1 MSVTITAKE
10 VNELRQQTGAG
21 MMDCKKALMEANGD
35 FQKAIEILRKKG
47 QKISA
52 SRQDRIAK
60 EGSIFIAISDDN
72 KQGFAIELN
81 CETDFVG
88 KNSDFLALGQ
98 SIIDLVKNQK
108 ITSLNSLLEAT
119 IDGLTVKQKLEEAMG
134 KIGEKIDI
142 RKLEILEG
150 DYVYG
155 HLHTGGR
162 IGVLVAFSG
171 IEGVNNLEH
180 VAKDVAIQIT
190 AMNPIAVDK
199 NGVDQSI
206 IDKEI
211 EIGKEQARQEG
222 KPEQILEKIA
232 MGKLEK
238 FFKENTLLAQEF
250 VKDNTKTVQQLL
262 NEYGKSLVVTGFKR
276 LALGS

>member
-1 MSVTITAKE
+1 MAITAKE

-21 MMDCKKALMEANGD
+21 MMDCKKALVEAEGD

-52 SRQDRIAK
+52 SRQDRDAK
-60 EGSIFIAISDDN
+60 EGSIFIAISDDK

-98 SIIDLVKNQK
+98 SIIDLAKNNK
-108 ITSLNSLLEAT
+108 ITSLDTLLDTQLDGIT
-119 IDGLTVKQKLEEAMG
+119 IRQKLEEAMG

-150 DYVYG
+150 EFVYG

-162 IGVLVAFSG
+162 IGVLVALSG
-171 IEGVNNLEH
+171 ISGAKDVEA
-180 VAKDVAIQIT
+180 VAKDVSIQIT
-190 AMNPIAVDK
+190 AMSPIAVDK
-199 NGVDQSI
+199 SGVDQSI

-232 MGKLEK
+232 IGKLDK

-250 VKDNTKTVQQLL
+250 VKDNTKSIQQLL
-262 NEYGKSLVVTGFKR
+262 KEHGKDLTVTSFKR

>member
-1 MSVTITAKE
+1 MVITAKE

-21 MMDCKKALMEANGD
+21 MMDCKKALVEAEGD

-52 SRQDRIAK
+52 SRQNREAK
-60 EGSIFIAISDDN
+60 EGSIFIAISEDK

-98 SIIDLVKNQK
+98 SIIDLTKNHK
-108 ITSLNSLLEAT
+108 ITSLDALLNAKLDT
-119 IDGLTVKQKLEEAMG
+119 LTVKEKLEEAMG

-142 RKLEILEG
+142 RRLEVLEG
-150 DYVYG
+150 ELVYG

-162 IGVLVAFSG
+162 IGVLVALS
-171 IEGVNNLEH
+171 GVNGAKEVEA

-199 NGVDQSI
+199 NSVDPSI
-206 IDKEI
+206 IEKEI

-222 KPEQILEKIA
+222 KPEHILEKIA

-250 VKDNTKTVQQLL
+250 VKDNTKTIQQLL
-262 NEYGKSLVVTGFKR
+262 KEHGSDLTVTSFKR

>member
-1 MSVTITAKE
+1 MTVTAKE

-21 MMDCKKALMEANGD
+21 MMDCKKALVEAEGD

-52 SRQDRIAK
+52 SRQDRDAK
-60 EGSIFIAISDDN
+60 EGSVFIAISDDK

-98 SIIDLVKNQK
+98 SIVDLVKNHK
-108 ITSLNSLLEAT
+108 ITSLDVLLET
-119 IDGLTVKQKLEEAMG
+119 KLGDITVKQKLEEAMG

-142 RKLEILEG
+142 RRLEVLEG
-150 DYVYG
+150 EFVYG

-162 IGVLVAFSG
+162 IGVLVAFAG
-171 IEGVNNLEH
+171 TQNAKNLES

-199 NGVDQSI
+199 NSVDPSI

-232 MGKLEK
+232 IGKLEK

-250 VKDNTKTVQQLL
+250 VKDNTKTIQQLL
-262 NEYGKSLVVTGFKR
+262 KENGNDLTVTHFKR

>member
-21 MMDCKKALMEANGD
+21 MMDCKKALVEAEGD

-52 SRQDRIAK
+52 SRQDRDAK
-60 EGSIFIAISDDN
+60 EGSVFVAISDD
-72 KQGFAIELN
+72 KKHGFAIELN

-98 SIIDLVKNQK
+98 SIIDMVKNNQ
-108 ITSLNSLLEAT
+108 ITSLEVLLET
-119 IDGLTVKQKLEEAMG
+119 KLGDITVKQKLEEAMG

-142 RKLEILEG
+142 RKLEVLSG

-162 IGVLVAFSG
+162 IGVLVALSG
-171 IEGVNNLEH
+171 IEGANNLES

-232 MGKLEK
+232 IGKLDK

-250 VKDNTKTVQQLL
+250 VKDNTKTIQQLL
-262 NEYGKSLVVTGFKR
+262 KEHGKDLTVTGFKR